1 MLILDLDDN
10 VFFGCCFFFSTKHTH
25 SQKKKRTISMALKK
39 IIIIRKASISVTSS
53 LYFLQ
58 RGFFWSTPF
67 FFCYLSKSARVLLSP
82 DCRAETPS
90 KAVNHEFITLVSIFG
105 ACSPS
110 KGGVIKARRSFPLC
124 GTAEPRSRSAF
135 TRPRVCSEYCAT

>member
-1 MLILDLDDN
+1 
-10 VFFGCCFFFSTKHTH
+10 
-25 SQKKKRTISMALKK
+25 MALKK
-39 IIIIRKASISVTSS
+39 INKMRNASISAASS

-58 RGFFWSTPF
+58 RAFSVPPPF
-67 FFCYLSKSARVLLSP
+67 FSVIRVKSARVLLSP
-82 DCRAETPS
+82 DCKAETPS
-90 KAVNHEFITLVSIFG
+90 KAVNHEFIMLVSIFG

-135 TRPRVCSEYCAT
+135 TRPRVCSEYRAT